1 MQAKQICVLG
11 KDQRIGY
18 LKDKMTEQ
26 LVSFEAITTS
36 EQCQLLLHSMD
47 IIILPLPAVHKSGVI
62 HSVEGELAPEQ
73 LVDLISPGALVIGGL
88 LSPSFRKLMED
99 REISWFDY
107 FDCEELTVL
116 NAMITAEG
124 AVALAM
130 DHTPFSLYD
139 SRILITGYGRISRC
153 LVGILQG
160 FGAREILVAARSPK
174 DRQWASI
181 DGAKPL
187 ELHSIYKEIERVDLV
202 FNTIPQLVITE
213 DLLWLAKKDC
223 LVLDLASAPGGVDFE
238 AAKQLGIRAI
248 WQLGI
253 PSKAAPKTAG
263 EGIYHAIKH
272 LL

>member
-1 MQAKQICVLG
+1 MQKKQICVLG
-11 KDQRIGY
+11 KDKRIGY

-26 LVSFEAITTS
+26 SLSFEEITTS
-36 EQCQLLLHSMD
+36 EQCQLLLHSKD
-47 IIILPLPAVHKSGVI
+47 IIILPLPAIEKSGGI
-62 HSVEGELAPEQ
+62 NSLEGDLTPEQ
-73 LVDLISPGALVIGGL
+73 LAELISPGALVIGGML
-88 LSPSFRKLMED
+88 PEGFRKLLEE
-99 REISWFDY
+99 RRISWFDY
-107 FDCEELTVL
+107 FECEDLTVL
-116 NAMITAEG
+116 NAMVTAEG
-124 AVALAM
+124 AIALAM
-130 DHTPFSLYD
+130 DNTPFSLYG

-160 FGAREILVAARSPK
+160 FGVGEIIVAARSPK

-181 DGAKPL
+181 DGAKSI
-187 ELHSIYKEIERVDLV
+187 ELHSIYKEIEAVDVV

-223 LVLDLASAPGGVDFE
+223 LVVDLASAPGGVDFE
-238 AAKQLGIRAI
+238 AAKQLGIRSI
-248 WQLGI
+248 WSLGI